1 MYSTQN
7 KLIFACDFDQE
18 QFKTAFA
25 KSLKEIRKYTGL
37 SLRELSRMTDIN
49 SSLLS
54 KYENG
59 VRIPPTETLMLLADY
74 YNVSMDYIMK
84 RTDRPEVNK

>member
-37 SLRELSRMTDIN
+37 SLRELSRIVQN
-49 SSLLS
+49 L
-54 KYENG
+54 K
-59 VRIPPTETLMLLADY
+59 
-74 YNVSMDYIMK
+74 
-84 RTDRPEVNK
+84 